1 MDNVLRIAV
10 ADDEPEMLQ
19 FLEMALSSMGHKVV
33 IQAQNGQELID
44 ACRATLPDLIITDIN
59 MPEVDGLE
67 AVKQIQGTG
76 LVPVILVSA
85 HHDPEFI
92 QRAIQNHVLS
102 YLVKPIKKKDLEPAI
117 SLVVQRF
124 KEYQTLQQE
133 AADLRH
139 SLEDRKLIERAKGIL
154 MKLAGLSEPEAF
166 KRLQLLSSQKNK
178 KMAEIAQSII
188 TADEAFQ
195 ES

>member
-19 FLEMALSSMGHKVV
+19 FLEMALSSMGHEVV

>member
-1 MDNVLRIAV
+1 MDNLLRIAI

-19 FLEMALSSMGHKVV
+19 FLEMALSSMGHDVV

-133 AADLRH
+133 ADDLRH

>member
-1 MDNVLRIAV
+1 MDNLLRIAI

-19 FLEMALSSMGHKVV
+19 FLEMALSSMGHDVV

-59 MPEVDGLE
+59 MPDVDGLE

-92 QRAIQNHVLS
+92 QRAIQNHVLA

-133 AADLRH
+133 ADDLRH

>member
-117 SLVVQRF
+117 SREVIEDAVGLPPVRTVVEVEEGNVHDRSIELCPAEEHGVDGDDHRRQAH
-124 KEYQTLQQE
+124 QE
-133 AADLRH
+133 RPDGRVEQDPCGDGD
-139 SLEDRKLIERAKGIL
+139 SGR
-154 MKLAGLSEPEAF
+154 
-166 KRLQLLSSQKNK
+166 
-178 KMAEIAQSII
+178 
-188 TADEAFQ
+188 
-195 ES
+195 

>member
-19 FLEMALSSMGHKVV
+19 FLEMALSSMGHEVV

-102 YLVKPIKKKDLEPAI
+102 YPVKPIKKKDLEPAI